1 MNKQKAIYFFQYL
14 PPWKIDVFNE
24 MARIYDLTI
33 VFWNVDCVGFT
44 YNHQELLKKLNP
56 EIDVK
61 FLRNGINA
69 GAHSLRLGI
78 NRIIHRI
85 SPQVIFSHE
94 FAPITLQCVL
104 TKALSVNR
112 FRLVIT
118 TSDNVFMADS
128 VHGIK
133 AMARYFILRASDGII
148 LYSSKVAAW
157 YQQKFPFVKTAICPN
172 IQNPKSLLANYELCY
187 TIGQNYRNEYDLN
200 GYRIMLYVGRLSHE
214 KGIDLL
220 LNAFAKVSHNGWKL
234 VVVGKGE
241 EEKNL
246 QAQAAQL
253 GIVDDVV
260 FAKFCSSEHLYAWY
274 TLANFFVLP
283 SRYEPFGAVVNEALV
298 FGCPVLASKNIGAID
313 FINSSNG
320 VIFDPNDDAQFVQAL
335 TDGLQKYG
343 KCMHPRP
350 NLMTCSFEDSVA
362 AYSNII
368 K

>member
-1 MNKQKAIYFFQYL
+1 MNKLKAIYFFQYL

-24 MARIYDLTI
+24 MARMYDLTI

-44 YNHQELLKKLNP
+44 YDHQELLNKLNP
-56 EIDVK
+56 EIDVI

-78 NRIIHRI
+78 NRIIRRI

-104 TKALSVNR
+104 IKALQVHKY
-112 FRLVIT
+112 RLIIT
-118 TSDNVFMADS
+118 TSDNVFIADS

-133 AMARYFILRASDGII
+133 AMARYVILKASDGII
-148 LYSSKVAAW
+148 VYSRKVAAW
-157 YQQKFPFVKTAICPN
+157 YQQKFPFVKAAICPN
-172 IQNPKSLLANYELCY
+172 IQNPKSLLANNELY
-187 TIGQNYRNEYDLN
+187 YSIGQSYRNEYNLN
-200 GYRIMLYVGRLSHE
+200 GCHVILYVGRLSHE

-220 LNAFAKVSHNGWKL
+220 LNAFARVSHNGWKL
-234 VVVGKGE
+234 VVVGEGK

-246 QAQAAQL
+246 QTQAAQL
-253 GIVDDVV
+253 GIVHDVV
-260 FAKFCSSEHLYAWY
+260 FAKFCSSEYLYAWY

-298 FGCPVLASKNIGAID
+298 FGCPVLASKNIGATD
-313 FINSSNG
+313 FINSTNG
-320 VIFDPNDDAQFVQAL
+320 IIFDPYNVAQFVQVL
-335 TDGLQKYG
+335 TDGLRKYEEC
-343 KCMHPRP
+343 KYPRP
-350 NLMTCSFEDSVA
+350 NLMICSFEDSVA